1 VLVDLGTASFVT
13 TPFTSLPFYPT
24 RTPSIEEL
32 GFCEHIRDVKSLVF
46 VASWARAPR
55 QLLLATVAYMAV
67 RVREKGIADDANSTD
82 KAALHVSEL
91 AQHSQEDLWTL
102 TGRQVPIRLRGG

>member
-1 VLVDLGTASFVT
+1 MLVDLGTASFVT

-46 VASWARAPR
+46 VAWARAPR